1 MLKKLRVIVFFPP
14 FILLLAAIVLNF
26 VNEDMLITTFTLL
39 NNVFMEKL
47 GWLATLVGFACL
59 LLLIITAFSKFGK
72 VTLGGKTAKPTLSTF
87 NWFALVL
94 TGTIASG
101 ILIWGFAE
109 PVYHMMDPATAL
121 TGIEPMSNEA
131 ELFAMETMYMH
142 WSFIPYAL
150 YTVPAV
156 VFGYMLYNA
165 KAKYSS
171 ASQLA
176 PMLGRA
182 NTPLVAD
189 IIDALLMFCI
199 GVSMAACFGQG
210 LVNLVG
216 CSASLFGTEINNFWL
231 LIFTIIIAIIA
242 IGSAISGV
250 QKGMKLCSQVN
261 VWGYV
266 FMFGAILLLGPTGYI
281 LGISTESF
289 GGFLFHFL
297 ERAMWTGTVVDSN
310 WPQSWT
316 TFYWASWMAWGPTTG
331 IFIASVSYGR
341 KIRDVILLTVGG
353 CASVGI
359 IMTSITAGSTIYTQ
373 VNGIEDLVT
382 AVNEYGIG
390 AVPYAVLE
398 TLAGSKIII
407 AVIFVVIILTLVTA
421 VNSNIIAMS
430 GLSCKE
436 ANNKDGSDI
445 TPWYVKLAWG
455 VVVAMMAYIA
465 MARFG
470 GYDGIKTLSNIGGIL
485 ALFLILGMCVSLG
498 ILIVKYKKFDV
509 LHEDGEEDEPL
520 PAPAEAAETRT
531 EV

>member
-1 MLKKLRVIVFFPP
+1 MKMRIRRTTSRSRPSRPPRSRRRRPKRNGITDGRIQGRPERV
-14 FILLLAAIVLNF
+14 
-26 VNEDMLITTFTLL
+26 T
-39 NNVFMEKL
+39 
-47 GWLATLVGFACL
+47 AC
-59 LLLIITAFSKFGK
+59 A
-72 VTLGGKTAKPTLSTF
+72 
-87 NWFALVL
+87 
-94 TGTIASG
+94 
-101 ILIWGFAE
+101 
-109 PVYHMMDPATAL
+109 
-121 TGIEPMSNEA
+121 
-131 ELFAMETMYMH
+131 
-142 WSFIPYAL
+142 
-150 YTVPAV
+150 
-156 VFGYMLYNA
+156 
-165 KAKYSS
+165 
-171 ASQLA
+171 
-176 PMLGRA
+176 
-182 NTPLVAD
+182 
-189 IIDALLMFCI
+189 
-199 GVSMAACFGQG
+199 
-210 LVNLVG
+210 
-216 CSASLFGTEINNFWL
+216 
-231 LIFTIIIAIIA
+231 
-242 IGSAISGV
+242 
-250 QKGMKLCSQVN
+250 
-261 VWGYV
+261 
-266 FMFGAILLLGPTGYI
+266 
-281 LGISTESF
+281 
-289 GGFLFHFL
+289 
-297 ERAMWTGTVVDSN
+297 VDSCG
-310 WPQSWT
+310 PG
-316 TFYWASWMAWGPTTG
+316 GPTTG

-436 ANNKDGSDI
+436 ANSKDGSDI